1 MISSFQ
7 IPPVSTSLS
16 DALKHKI
23 DFKTKPLGA
32 LGKLEKLALQIGL
45 IQQSLSPE
53 ISNPTLVVFAGDH
66 GIVAEGVSPYPQ
78 DVTWQMVMNFISGGA
93 AINVFAK
100 QNGWE
105 ILVVDAGV
113 NHDFA
118 SDLPLKNLKVNYG
131 TKNFL
136 KEPAMSEEELTT
148 AIQAGADLVKEIAA
162 KNANCI
168 AFGEMGIGN
177 TSAAAIIMSKITQTP
192 IAECAGKGTGLDGPG
207 LERKIEILKAAIQNH
222 EAADPLAI
230 LKTFG
235 GFEIAMI
242 MGGMLQAAAS
252 KMIILIDGFIVTSA
266 LLVAHAIYPSILDY
280 CVFAHQSDENGHQK
294 MLQYLKA
301 DPLLKLDMRL
311 GEGTGAALALPIL
324 QAAVHFLNEM
334 ASFESA
340 GVSGSHL

>member
-7 IPPVSTSLS
+7 IQPISTSLS

-32 LGKLEKLALQIGL
+32 LGKLEKLAIQIGL
-45 IQQSLSPE
+45 IQQSLSPK

-113 NHDFA
+113 NHEFA
-118 SDLPLKNLKVNYG
+118 SDLPLQNLKVNYG

-136 KEPAMSEEELTT
+136 KEPAMSDEEVAK
-148 AIQAGADLVKEIAA
+148 AIKAGADLVKEIAA
-162 KNANCI
+162 KNTNCI

-192 IAECAGKGTGLDGPG
+192 IAACAGKGTGLDGQG
-207 LERKIEILKAAIQNH
+207 LERKIEILTASIENH
-222 EAADPLAI
+222 SVEEPLAI

-242 MGGMLQAAAS
+242 VGAILQAAES
-252 KMIILIDGFIVTSA
+252 KMIILVDGFIVTSA

-280 CVFAHQSDENGHQK
+280 CVFAHQSDESGHQK
-294 MLQYLKA
+294 MLQYLQA

-311 GEGTGAALALPIL
+311 GEGTGAALALPLI
-324 QAAVHFLNEM
+324 QAAVNFLNEM

-340 GVSGSHL
+340 GVSESQ